1 MKSVEAPTWEPTS
14 SGCQICEWLGSAYLH
29 NQHVQQNLARDR
41 ATHDIILSKS
51 AWIEGLRYT
60 VYIGIHECHVI
71 IGRRLWLG
79 RQPFFNN
86 FVLRSSMGYDVAHQS
101 RGPVRPCRLLLLL
114 LLPLLLLPPPRP
126 PPPPPTLLLPPVD
139 SRRLRKAMCRVC
151 FSSSAVQ

>member
-14 SGCQICEWLGSAYLH
+14 SGCQICECLGSANLH
-29 NQHVQQNLARDR
+29 NQRVQQNLVRDR
-41 ATHDIILSKS
+41 ATHAIILSKS
-51 AWIEGLRYT
+51 ARIEGLRYT

-79 RQPFFNN
+79 RQPLFKQLCAAEQHG
-86 FVLRSSMGYDVAHQS
+86 VDVAHQS

-126 PPPPPTLLLPPVD
+126 PPPPPTLPLPPVD
-139 SRRLRKAMCRVC
+139 SRRLRKAMCRLC